1 MGLPLPNSVCG
12 VCACAS
18 TWVMS
23 AALAGG
29 GRHPYFPTSPR
40 GKDPKSLLP
49 SASQGQPRLLDA
61 LLAPGA
67 RVQLQQGDKIS
78 GLSWGRQHPGDV

>member
-1 MGLPLPNSVCG
+1 
-12 VCACAS
+12 
-18 TWVMS
+18 MS

-29 GRHPYFPTSPR
+29 GSQPYFPTSPR

-49 SASQGQPRLLDA
+49 SVSQGQPRLVDA

-67 RVQLQQGDKIS
+67 RVQLQQGDKIL
-78 GLSWGRQHPGDV
+78 GLSGGRQHPGDV